1 MENNNLKRVLNNKD
15 ILALAFGAMIG
26 WGWVILTG
34 VWIQKAGTLGAMIA
48 FGISGVMI
56 IFVGLA
62 YAELTAALPHSGG
75 AAVFSYK
82 ALGANG
88 SFICTWAL
96 ILGYVGVVAFEACA
110 FPNVI
115 EYIIPNFLQ
124 GHMYTISGFDV
135 YASWVGVGIVSS
147 IIITMINYR
156 GTKDSALLQKILVVI
171 IAVAGIALVISA
183 PITGHLSNTMPL
195 LKHGWNGILA
205 VAIATPF
212 MFIGFDVIPQTAA
225 EINLPFD
232 KIGKTLM
239 ISIFM
244 AVAWYV
250 LIIFAVGYLMTDR
263 QITSSVLVTADA
275 MKIGFGGSALAAKV
289 LIIAGMAGIISS
301 WNAFLIGG
309 SRAMYALAQ
318 NKMLPEFLGK
328 LHPKY
333 NTPSNAILLIG
344 GISTIAPFFGKSMM
358 GWLVNAGSFG
368 IVLAYAMV
376 AISFVALRK
385 KHPNMHRPY
394 KIKNHKFVG
403 YIAITLTVLMLLLY
417 IPGMV
422 SAEWEIVG
430 TWVALGLVFYFSSKK
445 KYIDFGINLE
455 LLEITPPQIL
465 TDEDYNNSFD
475 VLEEVL

>member
-1 MENNNLKRVLNNKD
+1 MDNTDFKRVLSNKD

-34 VWIQKAGTLGAMIA
+34 VWIQNAGTIGAITA
-48 FGISGVMI
+48 FIIGGTMI
-56 IFVGLA
+56 IFVGLT
-62 YAELTAALPHSGG
+62 YAELTAALPQAGG

-115 EYIIPNFLQ
+115 EYVIPNFLK
-124 GHMYTISGFDV
+124 GHMYTLAGFDV
-135 YASWVGVGIVSS
+135 YASWVGVGVVSS

-156 GTKDSALLQKILVVI
+156 GTKDSAFLQKILVVV

-183 PITGHLSNTMPL
+183 PMTGHLSNTLPII
-195 LKHGWNGILA
+195 KSGWRGILA
-205 VAIATPF
+205 VTIATPF
-212 MFIGFDVIPQTAA
+212 MFIGFDIIPQTAA
-225 EINLPFD
+225 EINMPFD
-232 KIGKTLM
+232 KIGKTIML
-239 ISIFM
+239 SIFM

-250 LIIFAVGYLMTDR
+250 LIIFAVGYLMTKE
-263 QITSSVLVTADA
+263 QMSSSVLVTADA
-275 MKIGFGGSALAAKV
+275 MKIGFGGSAIAAKV

-309 SRAMYALAQ
+309 SRAMYALAK
-318 NKMLPEFLGK
+318 NKMLPAFLGK

-344 GISTIAPFFGKSMM
+344 GISTVAPFFGKSMM
-358 GWLVNAGSFG
+358 VWLVNAGSFG
-368 IVLAYAMV
+368 IVVAYTMV
-376 AISFVALRK
+376 AISFMVLRK
-385 KHPNMHRPY
+385 KHSDMERPY

-403 YIAITLTVLMLLLY
+403 YMAISLTILMLLLY

-422 SAEWEIVG
+422 FAEWTIVG
-430 TWVALGLVFYFSSKK
+430 TWVTLGLVFYFSAKK
-445 KYIDFGINLE
+445 KYSDFSCDVTFR
-455 LLEITPPQIL
+455 ITESI
-465 TDEDYNNSFD
+465 
-475 VLEEVL
+475 